1 MYVRKEYSISARE
14 FFEVISNS
22 LKDDYYKNTGKILDL
37 DGEITGVNYYK
48 KFGKKNKNS
57 VEVILREY
65 EPNRKYKSEIISI
78 RGTQIIIFNI
88 NELGSERIL
97 VTYTEEV
104 TNLDFFKKLNY
115 TLLFPFM
122 KKKLKERM
130 ISQLDIIAKQAKANK
145 KD

>member
-1 MYVRKEYSISARE
+1 MYVEKEYSISARE
-14 FFEVISNS
+14 FFAVISNS
-22 LKDDYYKNTGKILDL
+22 LKADYYKNTGKVLDL
-37 DGEITGVNYYK
+37 DGEITGINYYK

-65 EPNRKYKSEIISI
+65 EPNSKYKSEIIST

-104 TNLDFFKKLNY
+104 TDLDFFKKLNY
-115 TLLFPFM
+115 TLLFPLM

>member
-65 EPNRKYKSEIISI
+65 EPNRKYKSEIIST

>member
-1 MYVRKEYSISARE
+1 MYVEKEYSISARE
-14 FFEVISNS
+14 FFAVISNS
-22 LKDDYYKNTGKILDL
+22 LKADYYKNTGKVLDL
-37 DGEITGVNYYK
+37 DGEITGINYYK

-65 EPNRKYKSEIISI
+65 EPNSKYKSEIIST
-78 RGTQIIIFNI
+78 RGTQMIVFNI
-88 NELGSERIL
+88 DELRSERIL

-104 TNLDFFKKLNY
+104 TDLDFLKKLNY
-115 TLLFPFM
+115 TLLFPLM